1 MKLDSTSRAYHSRLM
16 HQRYFEIPSSID
28 ISGGQF
34 NLGSGKGSIPEHG
47 KRGREFASGMYPGL
61 ATKE

>member
-1 MKLDSTSRAYHSRLM
+1 M